1 MSPLV
6 YSSSDDEDVPL
17 AQKKALLEGRISEVF
32 DRARMTRA
40 KGRRLRDAHS
50 VAWLCRFLGQAGSPC
65 EDGVIWGN
73 RDPLRCIYSRVLD
86 V

>member
-32 DRARMTRA
+32 GRARLTRA
-40 KGRRLRDAHS
+40 KGRRLRGVHS
-50 VAWLCRFLGQAGSPC
+50 VAWLCRFLRQAGSRC
-65 EDGVIWGN
+65 EDGVTGGY
-73 RDPLRCIYSRVLD
+73 RDPLRYI
-86 V
+86 